1 MYKLYYA
8 PGTASTAIHWM
19 LIELKVPFELV
30 LVDFETRAQKSA
42 AYLAINP
49 SGHVPTLVVD
59 GVPYFEC
66 AALLMLLAER
76 HPEAGL
82 QPPLGTGERA
92 AYLQWMFYFANSLQP
107 AFRNWFYPDEVAGM
121 ENTAAT
127 MAHARKKIEAAW
139 QRIDGLFQDGRGFML
154 GSRLTALDFLATIV
168 TRWSRNM
175 PVPAT
180 EFPHL
185 ARYIGRMRAM
195 PSLREVHSR
204 EKLTDWIGDS
214 DRPGMSQP
222 AVD

>member
-66 AALLMLLAER
+66 AALLMLLADR

-82 QPPLGTGERA
+82 QPPLICHGCSISPIRFSPRSAIGSIPTKWLGGKTPKPR
-92 AYLQWMFYFANSLQP
+92 WRMP
-107 AFRNWFYPDEVAGM
+107 
-121 ENTAAT
+121 
-127 MAHARKKIEAAW
+127 
-139 QRIDGLFQDGRGFML
+139 GR
-154 GSRLTALDFLATIV
+154 R
-168 TRWSRNM
+168 
-175 PVPAT
+175 
-180 EFPHL
+180 
-185 ARYIGRMRAM
+185 
-195 PSLREVHSR
+195 
-204 EKLTDWIGDS
+204 
-214 DRPGMSQP
+214 
-222 AVD
+222 